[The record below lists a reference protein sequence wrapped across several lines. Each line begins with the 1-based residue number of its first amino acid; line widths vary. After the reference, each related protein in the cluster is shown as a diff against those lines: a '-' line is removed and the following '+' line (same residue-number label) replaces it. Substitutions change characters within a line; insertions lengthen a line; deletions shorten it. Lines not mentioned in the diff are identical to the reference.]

1 MARSWWRPK
10 SSRSPG
16 HIGSRPTTHRLVNLP
31 SIKVRK
37 KVPSVLTWPLRRLVL
52 ARLTSRSLYLLFTSA
67 ARVERL
73 CQVLTDT
80 TTRSRSGL
88 M

>member
-1 MARSWWRPK
+1 MESLVT
-10 SSRSPG
+10 SP
-16 HIGSRPTTHRLVNLP
+16 PT
-31 SIKVRK
+31 KVRK

-67 ARVERL
+67 ARFERL

-80 TTRSRSGL
+80 KPPVRRWGL